1 MQPQPF
7 ADKRLGCSRGI
18 GLELVRKFFG
28 AHDFE
33 LQVVEKEVDFRGRRL
48 KKYLAKKA
56 LFQQLFCAD
65 YQEVKGDWAICNKRF
80 VRRFHRHV
88 IKERRWKMMEYE
100 LMDDGKLEMGGRE
113 TKGPQM
119 TPISQNEGDG
129 ALGRFHAGNGRLT
142 STTRTRT
149 RTGGVVVCRSLSH
162 PVAVRRSSFFTPI
175 PGFERQFGF
184 DQPSPGYGPAR
195 RREYSRLF
203 PPFPP
208 LTAFGG
214 SFHFLKTVW
223 PQTRQNTQI
232 KKGGLIRAS

>member
-80 VRRFHRHV
+80 VTDFLRGV
-88 IKERRWKMMEYE
+88 V
-100 LMDDGKLEMGGRE
+100 GGRGE
-113 TKGPQM
+113 
-119 TPISQNEGDG
+119 
-129 ALGRFHAGNGRLT
+129 
-142 STTRTRT
+142 
-149 RTGGVVVCRSLSH
+149 
-162 PVAVRRSSFFTPI
+162 
-175 PGFERQFGF
+175 
-184 DQPSPGYGPAR
+184 
-195 RREYSRLF
+195 
-203 PPFPP
+203 
-208 LTAFGG
+208 
-214 SFHFLKTVW
+214 
-223 PQTRQNTQI
+223 
-232 KKGGLIRAS
+232 